1 VSKPSAEL
9 GYVHQRTDRAISVDY
24 PRPTP
29 GRLLLD
35 TCRHYDCTRS
45 FAQAF
50 PLTNK
55 KMQID
60 RKLFTS
66 HLKGWLGVSAFAL
79 AAVCFAQDALAE
91 NLSIEGTYMLVGR
104 KLPDGTMVKPP
115 DVMGMITMQGGYKHV
130 NVFWKGSSGEP
141 FSWSMVSRY
150 RLTPTEF
157 SETLLY
163 ITFDNPAEAKSPI
176 VNLSGETKS
185 VAVQTSAERVSF
197 QLPFEP
203 MVVFEREKLT
213 ATIDGQFI
221 DYWDKVR

>member
-1 VSKPSAEL
+1 MVE
-9 GYVHQRTDRAISVDY
+9 
-24 PRPTP
+24 
-29 GRLLLD
+29 
-35 TCRHYDCTRS
+35 
-45 FAQAF
+45 QAF
-50 PLTNK
+50 SQNNGE
-55 KMQID
+55 MGD
-60 RKLFTS
+60 DMKLFSS
-66 HLKGWLGVSAFAL
+66 HMKGWLGASALAL
-79 AAVCFAQDALAE
+79 AASCLAHDALAQ

-115 DVMGMITMQGGYKHV
+115 GVMGMITMQGGYKHV
-130 NVFWKGSSGEP
+130 NVFWTGPNGEP

-150 RLTPTEF
+150 RLTSTEF
-157 SETLLY
+157 SETLLF
-163 ITFDNPAEAKSPI
+163 ITFDNPTEAKSPI

-203 MVVFEREKLT
+203 MAVFEREKLT